1 MGGGERA
8 TSDAL
13 RLVLVSGMALNAV
26 VRNMVRIEHCSMIVP
41 SFKLKNSVRRITKRK
56 YVIDEKLFPQAV
68 SRVSLVSLSRE
79 NASSALCTHPSF
91 TLTGMVAT
99 HPLIHSTSL
108 CFICTLNPFSDV
120 LS

>member
-1 MGGGERA
+1 MDGGERA
-8 TSDAL
+8 TRDAL

-79 NASSALCTHPSF
+79 NASSALCTPLS
-91 TLTGMVAT
+91 LSLAWLLPT
-99 HPLIHSTSL
+99 H
-108 CFICTLNPFSDV
+108 
-120 LS
+120 